1 MGLLRQG
8 SSLLSKAIL
17 TTLEWLTLFS
27 AFSGIVDLCTTH
39 SLDLWRF
46 NVPVPK
52 MLKVDPELAKILDE
66 ICGLLPHRGL
76 PRKLNQGRHVL
87 DLAQCMLQE
96 ASGDVLMEDKKVQE
110 ESLVAKDMV
119 ADTRG
124 RGAGK
129 YRPMI
134 KLVQYLKK
142 GSAALNA
149 SLERLHK
156 PFIESEFKLMQA
168 DDLVMLVGGFEA
180 LVFTVHETEDAL
192 ARETLYSENLRLKK
206 IVEVAARAKVCNCE
220 MFSLNIGG
228 NKMAPLH
235 VDA

>member
-1 MGLLRQG
+1 
-8 SSLLSKAIL
+8 
-17 TTLEWLTLFS
+17 
-27 AFSGIVDLCTTH
+27 
-39 SLDLWRF
+39 
-46 NVPVPK
+46 
-52 MLKVDPELAKILDE
+52 
-66 ICGLLPHRGL
+66 
-76 PRKLNQGRHVL
+76 
-87 DLAQCMLQE
+87 MLQE
-96 ASGDVLMEDKKVQE
+96 ASGDVLMDKDKKVQE
-110 ESLVAKDMV
+110 ESSVAKDMV

-156 PFIESEFKLMQA
+156 HFVESEFKLMQA